1 MLQFSTN
8 LDYQVLIWIQ
18 QNLRGSMATDF
29 WESMTDMGNAGI
41 FWLAVIVIL
50 LVRKKTRFAG
60 AASFLALCLDVI
72 ITNGILKLLIA
83 RPRPFLT
90 NTDITPLIP
99 PPAGFSF
106 PSGHS
111 VSSFAVAFVL
121 YQLLPKRYGVP
132 AVIIA
137 VLIALSRLYLGVHYP
152 SDVLAGMIIGL
163 VISKTAIW
171 LTKKFD
177 LSAKIDKIIVHFRL
191 SS

>member
-1 MLQFSTN
+1 MIRMLQTITN
-8 LDYQVLIWIQ
+8 LDYQILLWIQ
-18 QNLRGSMATDF
+18 QNLRSEMATDF

-41 FWLAVIVIL
+41 FWLAVALVL
-50 LVRKKTRFAG
+50 LARRKTRFVG
-60 AASFLALCLDVI
+60 AAASLAIFLDVI

-90 NTDITPLIP
+90 DTDITPLIP

-121 YQLLPKRYGVP
+121 YQLLPKRYGIP

-152 SDVLAGMIIGL
+152 SDVLAGLFIGFA
-163 VISKTAIW
+163 ISKAAIW
-171 LTKKFD
+171 LTQ
-177 LSAKIDKIIVHFRL
+177 KINTRHPL
-191 SS
+191 